1 MSLVHLPG
9 AIMNCLVLG
18 GAGFIG
24 RHLCKTLEAEGHQV
38 LAFDLPPEDPKRN
51 WPPIKNIHWI
61 AGDFT
66 RADSVKGLLDGVQV
80 VYHLIGTT
88 LPASS
93 NQNMLYDL
101 ESNVAATLRLLDAIV
116 ARPKPPRLIFISS
129 GGTVYGI
136 PKEIPIR
143 EDHPTDPICAYGV
156 GKLAIEKYLLVYN
169 KLYSLDYCI
178 LRLSNVYGP
187 NQPLNREQGVIPIFL
202 HRAFH
207 NLPLEIWG
215 DGSVVRDYLYVE
227 DLCEA
232 LISVKEYSGEERIFN
247 IGSGQGYSLNDL
259 IEIIGRILGYH
270 VKCNYFPGRPYD
282 VPQNVLNPAR
292 ASRELNWG
300 PKIRIDEGIERLLP
314 WIRKL

>member
-1 MSLVHLPG
+1 MSLVRLPG

-24 RHLCKTLEAEGHQV
+24 RHLCTALGAEGHQV
-38 LAFDLPPEDPKRN
+38 LAFDLPPKTKEK
-51 WPPIKNIHWI
+51 WPDIENTQWI

-66 RADSVKGLLDGVQV
+66 NVDTLKGCLDSVQV

-101 ESNVAATLRLLDAIV
+101 ETNVAATLRLLDGVV
-116 ARPKPPRLIFISS
+116 AQHKPPRLIFISS
-129 GGTVYGI
+129 GGTIYGI
-136 PKEIPIR
+136 PKAIPIR

-156 GKLAIEKYLLVYN
+156 GKLAIEKYLFVYH
-169 KLYSLDYCI
+169 KLYGLDYCI

-187 NQPLNREQGVIPIFL
+187 YQPLNREQGVIPIFL

-207 NLPLEIWG
+207 NVPLEIWG

-232 LISVKEYSGEERIFN
+232 LVSVKEYSGEERIFN
-247 IGSGQGYSLNDL
+247 IGSGQGHSLNDL
-259 IEIIGRILGYH
+259 IEIIRQILGHELTRIH
-270 VKCNYFPGRPYD
+270 VPGRVYD
-282 VPQNVLNPAR
+282 VPENILDPGLAK
-292 ASRELNWG
+292 REFAWQAKTDLPG
-300 PKIRIDEGIERLLP
+300 GIARLLP
-314 WIRKL
+314 WVKSL